1 MEIQGKVVSV
11 LAVESGTSK
20 AGNPWQKQS
29 FVIEVGER
37 YPKKVCFQLF
47 GEYVSD
53 CPAVGEDVK
62 VSFDIESRE
71 WNGKWFTQLNA
82 WKVERQGGYE
92 PQPQQ
97 QVQPQVQPQQQYQQA
112 QAATARPRVVS
123 QPQITSAGPVTEED
137 LPF

>member
-1 MEIQGKVVSV
+1 MEIQGKVVTV

-53 CPAVGEDVK
+53 CPAVGDDVK

-82 WKVERQGGYE
+82 WKVERQGGYQ
-92 PQPQQ
+92 PQPQPQ
-97 QVQPQVQPQQQYQQA
+97 AQVQPQAVPA
-112 QAATARPRVVS
+112 QPRVVS
-123 QPQITSAGPVTEED
+123 QPHITSAGPVSEDD